1 MKEALIGI
9 SDNFKSFLGGGPDGW
24 FLWGC
29 FCAALLVC
37 FFKGKDT
44 RQKIGTVSV
53 LGLLVIFN
61 PLFYQVVG
69 TRFLS
74 GVYWRLFWILPVTI
88 ACGVMFTELIS
99 IIRKYWVRLLALAVL
114 CLVIGKAGTR
124 VINGE
129 TYTAAENRYQI
140 PQEAVEVSELILE
153 ANEGF
158 ESMAVVPDELT
169 CYIRQYTSK
178 IRLAYGRNLW
188 GFISS
193 PTAEQVAL
201 YELVTSGNPD
211 PKDLHKELTAQGCNY
226 IVFNTEKQEL
236 PSNLEANGFSLCG
249 ETGQYRLYR
258 VGES

>member
-1 MKEALIGI
+1 MKEALIGVY
-9 SDNFKSFLGGGPDGW
+9 DNFKSFLGTGPDGW

-37 FFKGKDT
+37 FLKGRDT

-53 LGLLVIFN
+53 LGLLVILN
-61 PLFYQVVG
+61 PVFYQVIG

-88 ACGVMFTELIS
+88 ACGVMFTELVSKIGT
-99 IIRKYWVRLLALAVL
+99 YWVRFLVLAAL
-114 CLVIGKAGTR
+114 CLVIGKLGTR
-124 VINGE
+124 VINGD
-129 TYTAAENRYQI
+129 TYTAAENPYQI
-140 PQEAVEVSELILE
+140 PQEAVEVSELILKE
-153 ANEGF
+153 NEGHA
-158 ESMAVVPDELT
+158 SMAVVPDELT

-178 IRLAYGRNLW
+178 INLAYGRNLW

-211 PKDLHKELTAQGCNY
+211 PKDLYRELAARGCHY

-236 PSNLEANGFSLCG
+236 PVHLEEHGFSLCG
-249 ETGQYRLYR
+249 ETGVYEVYR
-258 VGES
+258 VEG